1 MGTLSKINLENLMI
15 QCTQNMSGIGPDY
28 DELRINTYFKLDKN
42 LIVNFL
48 ADNWTNVEYDT
59 EKLSKL
65 INITDEQILDDLKQ
79 VLIISLKVNFNG
91 GYTKNGYMRKNIEI
105 VYEEEKEKLKL
116 ILYKQLQ
123 NLLFKRTVK
132 TCTPYGFM

>member
-1 MGTLSKINLENLMI
+1 MATLSKINLENLMI

-79 VLIISLKVNFNG
+79 VLISSLIVNFNG
-91 GYTKNGYMRKNIEI
+91 GYTKEGNMLENIQ
-105 VYEEEKEKLKL
+105 VDYEEEKAKLKPT
-116 ILYKQLQ
+116 LYHELETM
-123 NLLFKRTVK
+123 LFRRTAN
-132 TCTPYGFM
+132 TSTPYGFI

>member
-1 MGTLSKINLENLMI
+1 
-15 QCTQNMSGIGPDY
+15 
-28 DELRINTYFKLDKN
+28 
-42 LIVNFL
+42 
-48 ADNWTNVEYDT
+48 
-59 EKLSKL
+59 
-65 INITDEQILDDLKQ
+65 
-79 VLIISLKVNFNG
+79 
-91 GYTKNGYMRKNIEI
+91 MRKNIEI